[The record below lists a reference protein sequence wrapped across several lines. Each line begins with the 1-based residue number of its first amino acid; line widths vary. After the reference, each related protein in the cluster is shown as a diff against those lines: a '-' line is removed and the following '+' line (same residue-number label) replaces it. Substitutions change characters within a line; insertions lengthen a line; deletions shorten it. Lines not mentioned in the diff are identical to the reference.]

1 MGRRQKAGRERCP
14 GLREQLAQ
22 WLRGREDLTY
32 SGSRASPLRWERG
45 VGDRGGVSIPA
56 FRRGLRGPDETSVKG
71 VLHARVHDIARQ
83 WYFFSF
89 SGLKWLGHWD
99 SGNSLCSFS
108 ILLPHCFSQGV
119 PPLLL
124 SAPKEGGYK
133 KQILRKDHSSIA

>member
-1 MGRRQKAGRERCP
+1 MSRAKGTAGAMAQRQR
-14 GLREQLAQ
+14 GLDLFREQSVTPAM
-22 WLRGREDLTY
+22 GT
-32 SGSRASPLRWERG
+32 
-45 VGDRGGVSIPA
+45 RGGGQRWGKHTRLSH
-56 FRRGLRGPDETSVKG
+56 LRGPDETSVKG

-99 SGNSLCSFS
+99 SGNPLCSFS